1 MVGKKT
7 FRCLLFSLSDVA
19 KMVKKVDVS
28 IPSCIQRVIDGEVSD
43 RCFLGYQL
51 GYWNVNTSIVW

>member
-51 GYWNVNTSIVW
+51 GY

>member
-19 KMVKKVDVS
+19 KMVKKVDVP
-28 IPSCIQRVIDGEVSD
+28 IPACIKEVIDGNVSNILV
-43 RCFLGYQL
+43 FTWLP
-51 GYWNVNTSIVW
+51 VWI

>member
-19 KMVKKVDVS
+19 KMVRRVDVLL
-28 IPSCIQRVIDGEVSD
+28 PDCIQKVIDGEVS
-43 RCFLGYQL
+43 
-51 GYWNVNTSIVW
+51 